1 MYTVKRS
8 SAYQKK
14 TLQCTRLSP
23 QGWNERKNEL
33 HMTAGGVLFC
43 LMQRRQVLERVVS
56 KSQRNGAY
64 YLSIRYL
71 CGFYITLAV
80 YYACRQELASTVA
93 IFLFSLSKMPC
104 NGWKSKDDIHMLSPF
119 VPAICTV
126 CKLLN

>member
-8 SAYQKK
+8 RTYQKK
-14 TLQCTRLSP
+14 TLQCTQLSP

-33 HMTAGGVLFC
+33 HMTAGGALFC
-43 LMQRRQVLERVVS
+43 LMQCRQVLERMVS

-64 YLSIRYL
+64 YLPIRYL
-71 CGFYITLAV
+71 CGFHIAVAV
-80 YYACRQELASTVA
+80 YYACGQELASTVA

-104 NGWKSKDDIHMLSPF
+104 NGWKSKDDIQMLSPS
-119 VPAICTV
+119 VPATCAV